1 MSKQLIRLRCSTA
14 GFEIAN
20 IRGLRSSK
28 LRGIASRAST
38 ACPSGRNPGRG
49 NVGQGRPRRQ
59 RVVEILFAHRPAPRC
74 SGRIIDRDRRPR
86 RASFGGRRRVR
97 AGRRRL
103 SRGLAASGRMTPPS
117 DASLHAVDDR
127 FGVMGITERA
137 NRERQLATDPAVQ
150 LAQTAIRIDLGTISP
165 CWNSADRHGSQHR
178 RLLAPAS

>member
-1 MSKQLIRLRCSTA
+1 MSKKLIRLRCSTA
-14 GFEIAN
+14 GFEI
-20 IRGLRSSK
+20 GLRSSK

-38 ACPSGRNPGRG
+38 ACRAANPGRG

-103 SRGLAASGRMTPPS
+103 SRALAASGRMTPPS

-127 FGVMGITERA
+127 FRVMGITERA

-150 LAQTAIRIDLGTISP
+150 WCGLE
-165 CWNSADRHGSQHR
+165 R
-178 RLLAPAS
+178 RKRGMKTRSGGPA